1 MCFFFYQW
9 RLPLLLW
16 LSWKHAVVLKR
27 KTVSLAT
34 PGKVLCAG
42 TFSPVFLLFL
52 AMKAVYGDHFILKH
66 ILTLTLTHISRQEY
80 RIFTGPLSCF
90 GSFISWEKWLTIDLL
105 TKSDVSFN
113 VQRRWS
119 WRRLWSWGLRVSF
132 SGHADSSIWHRVWF
146 LLGVWLNWSLETGVR
161 GAILPASQQTAQ
173 VICVWLIAVITCTIY

>member
-1 MCFFFYQW
+1 MCFFFFYPW

-52 AMKAVYGDHFILKH
+52 AMKAVYGDHFILK
-66 ILTLTLTHISRQEY
+66 LHISRQEY

-119 WRRLWSWGLRVSF
+119 WRRLWRWGLRVSF